1 METENI
7 KIKNVYQGANVRKLR
22 QLVGMKQ
29 TTFGEMLGMNQQSVS
44 CLGQKRVIESN
55 TFQTESSNVGMVENQ
70 RDNIVNHPVD
80 QQMAL
85 NKEQASLY
93 ERMLAIEKEKNAL
106 LEELLKEKQVRVRC
120 AELFTTTVFVVVKTV
135 VVETFKIRP
144 ICVIREPGSLFMI

>member
-7 KIKNVYQGANVRKLR
+7 KTKNVHQGANVRKLR

-44 CLGQKRVIESN
+44 RLEQKRVLEEDTLFKVANILHVAPDIIRNLEENPTSIVIENN
-55 TFQTESSNVGMVENQ
+55 TFQTGSSNVGVVENQ

-80 QQMAL
+80 QLMAL

-93 ERMLAIEKEKNAL
+93 ERMLTIEKEKNAL
-106 LEELLKEKQVRVRC
+106 LEELLKEK
-120 AELFTTTVFVVVKTV
+120 
-135 VVETFKIRP
+135 
-144 ICVIREPGSLFMI
+144 

>member
-1 METENI
+1 M
-7 KIKNVYQGANVRKLR
+7 
-22 QLVGMKQ
+22 
-29 TTFGEMLGMNQQSVS
+29 S

-55 TFQTESSNVGMVENQ
+55 TFRTGSSNVGMVENQ

-106 LEELLKEKQVRVRC
+106 LEELLKEK
-120 AELFTTTVFVVVKTV
+120 
-135 VVETFKIRP
+135 
-144 ICVIREPGSLFMI
+144 

>member
-55 TFQTESSNVGMVENQ
+55 TFQTGSSNVGMVENQ

-120 AELFTTTVFVVVKTV
+120 AELFTTTVFVVVKDSCRGNHLRSARSV
-135 VVETFKIRP
+135 SSANLV
-144 ICVIREPGSLFMI
+144 LYL

>member
-7 KIKNVYQGANVRKLR
+7 KTKNVHQGANVRKLR

-44 CLGQKRVIESN
+44 RLEQKRVLEEDTLFKVANILHVAPDIIRNLEENPTSIVIENN
-55 TFQTESSNVGMVENQ
+55 TFQTGSSNVGVVENQ

-80 QQMAL
+80 QLMAL

-93 ERMLAIEKEKNAL
+93 ERMLTIEKEKTAL
-106 LEELLKEKQVRVRC
+106 LEKLLKEK
-120 AELFTTTVFVVVKTV
+120 
-135 VVETFKIRP
+135 
-144 ICVIREPGSLFMI
+144 

>member
-1 METENI
+1 METENV
-7 KIKNVYQGANVRKLR
+7 KTKNVYQGANVRKLR

-44 CLGQKRVIESN
+44 RLGQKRMIESN
-55 TFQTESSNVGMVENQ
+55 TFQTGSSNVGMVENQ

-106 LEELLKEKQVRVRC
+106 LEKLLKEKQVRVRC

>member
-7 KIKNVYQGANVRKLR
+7 KTKNVHQGANVRKFR

-44 CLGQKRVIESN
+44 RLEQKRVLEEDTLFKVANILHVAPDIIRNLEENPTSIVIENN
-55 TFQTESSNVGMVENQ
+55 TFQTGSSNVGVVENQ

-80 QQMAL
+80 QLMAL

-93 ERMLAIEKEKNAL
+93 ERMLTIEKEKNAL
-106 LEELLKEKQVRVRC
+106 LEKLLKEK
-120 AELFTTTVFVVVKTV
+120 
-135 VVETFKIRP
+135 
-144 ICVIREPGSLFMI
+144 

>member
-1 METENI
+1 M
-7 KIKNVYQGANVRKLR
+7 
-22 QLVGMKQ
+22 
-29 TTFGEMLGMNQQSVS
+29 S

-106 LEELLKEKQVRVRC
+106 LEKLLKEK
-120 AELFTTTVFVVVKTV
+120 
-135 VVETFKIRP
+135 
-144 ICVIREPGSLFMI
+144 

>member
-7 KIKNVYQGANVRKLR
+7 KTKNVHQGANVRKLR

-44 CLGQKRVIESN
+44 RLEQKRVLEEDTLFKVANILHVAPDIIRNLEENPTSIVIENN
-55 TFQTESSNVGMVENQ
+55 TFQTGSSNVGVVENQ

-80 QQMAL
+80 QLMAL

-93 ERMLAIEKEKNAL
+93 ERMPTIEKEKNAL
-106 LEELLKEKQVRVRC
+106 LEKLLKEK
-120 AELFTTTVFVVVKTV
+120 
-135 VVETFKIRP
+135 
-144 ICVIREPGSLFMI
+144 

>member
-7 KIKNVYQGANVRKLR
+7 KTKNVHQGANVRKLR

-44 CLGQKRVIESN
+44 RLEQKRVLEEDTLFKVANILHVAPDIIRNLEENPTSIVIENN
-55 TFQTESSNVGMVENQ
+55 TFQTGSSKVGVVENQ

-80 QQMAL
+80 QLMAL

-93 ERMLAIEKEKNAL
+93 ERMLTIEKEKNAL
-106 LEELLKEKQVRVRC
+106 LEKLLKEK
-120 AELFTTTVFVVVKTV
+120 
-135 VVETFKIRP
+135 
-144 ICVIREPGSLFMI
+144 

>member
-7 KIKNVYQGANVRKLR
+7 KTKNVHQGANVRKLR

-44 CLGQKRVIESN
+44 RLEQKRVLEEDTLFKVANILHVAPDIIRNLEENPTSIVIENN
-55 TFQTESSNVGMVENQ
+55 TFQTGSSNVGVVENQ

-80 QQMAL
+80 QLMAL

-93 ERMLAIEKEKNAL
+93 ERMLTIEKEKNAL
-106 LEELLKEKQVRVRC
+106 LEKLLKEK
-120 AELFTTTVFVVVKTV
+120 
-135 VVETFKIRP
+135 
-144 ICVIREPGSLFMI
+144 